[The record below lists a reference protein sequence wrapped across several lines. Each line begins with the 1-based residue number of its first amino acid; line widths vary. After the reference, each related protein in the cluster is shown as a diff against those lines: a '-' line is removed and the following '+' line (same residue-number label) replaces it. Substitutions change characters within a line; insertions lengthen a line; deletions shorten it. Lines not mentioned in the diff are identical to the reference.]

1 MKFKAYYYE
10 DKNYC
15 IITEEQQAKPIFE
28 NIKSD
33 RNSIIIDIKQKNVEN
48 IYDFFRNNTLNIL
61 LLTFNNDIEID
72 YTEIENKE
80 IFKDAAFVQLIEL
93 INNLVEETNNT
104 IKECVGNVDDENS
117 GNDLEK
123 AQ

>member
-61 LLTFNNDIEID
+61 LLTFNNDIE
-72 YTEIENKE
+72 NKE